1 MKIDILSEYGARQA
15 LGEYRNFFVDNAFYD
30 DGFFSMR
37 NIEVSRTDDKNKFI
51 IQMSDDGPMKILYE
65 AKIAGGYI
73 VVTRTNC
80 GFKAL
85 LQAKKADAVL
95 EKFLNNRICLYH
107 WELLSDADPDEDSSY
122 EDEVAVSAGV
132 ELSTLFPE
140 NVLTDSFM
148 FKSSLDTLVS
158 DFKNKLIE
166 AYVSEEDDD
175 YEESLE
181 RVSAIDFEVADKGH
195 DILSVLKTKADFTE
209 SDLEMTD
216 HYYDDFIKEVDR
228 YIGRPE
234 RIYTLA
240 SPIDDT
246 IKTALNEL
254 SYLDNCF
261 DLFFIKFEDY
271 YLAVGLFLCD

>member
-1 MKIDILSEYGARQA
+1 
-15 LGEYRNFFVDNAFYD
+15 
-30 DGFFSMR
+30 
-37 NIEVSRTDDKNKFI
+37 
-51 IQMSDDGPMKILYE
+51 MSDDGSTKIIYD
-65 AKIAGGYI
+65 AKIDGGYI
-73 VVTRTNC
+73 VVTRTHC
-80 GFKAL
+80 GLKAL
-85 LQAKKADAVL
+85 LQAKKADTVL
-95 EKFLNNRICLYH
+95 EKFLNNKICLYH
-107 WELLSDADPDEDSSY
+107 WELLSDADPDKDSSY

-132 ELSTLFPE
+132 DLDLLFPQ
-140 NVLTDSFM
+140 NVMIDSFM

-158 DFKNKLIE
+158 DFKNKLVE
-166 AYVSEEDDD
+166 AYLSEEDDD
-175 YEESLE
+175 YEERLE
-181 RVSAIDFEVADKGH
+181 CVAAMDFDVVDRGQ

-209 SDLEMTD
+209 SDLEKAD
-216 HYYDDFIKEVDR
+216 LYYDEFIKKVDR

-254 SYLDNCF
+254 SYLNNCF